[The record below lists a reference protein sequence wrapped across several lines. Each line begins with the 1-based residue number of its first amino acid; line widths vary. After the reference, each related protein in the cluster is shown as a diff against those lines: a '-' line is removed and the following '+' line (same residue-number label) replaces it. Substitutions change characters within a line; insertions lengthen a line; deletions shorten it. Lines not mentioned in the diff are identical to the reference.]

1 MLSFIVF
8 ISSVR
13 ACSSPKRSL
22 AIATSRNTTLKRL
35 QLKSRQIIDIGT
47 FAMGKKSKLS
57 KQSKFG
63 TFAMGHKIDQQ
74 TDSNHLCRRLTECMV
89 MVTVAL
95 PYMVTV
101 TMLGN

>member
-1 MLSFIVF
+1 
-8 ISSVR
+8 
-13 ACSSPKRSL
+13 
-22 AIATSRNTTLKRL
+22 
-35 QLKSRQIIDIGT
+35 
-47 FAMGKKSKLS
+47 MGKKSKLS

-74 TDSNHLCRRLTECMV
+74 QTDSNHLCRRLTECMV
-89 MVTVAL
+89 MVTVTL